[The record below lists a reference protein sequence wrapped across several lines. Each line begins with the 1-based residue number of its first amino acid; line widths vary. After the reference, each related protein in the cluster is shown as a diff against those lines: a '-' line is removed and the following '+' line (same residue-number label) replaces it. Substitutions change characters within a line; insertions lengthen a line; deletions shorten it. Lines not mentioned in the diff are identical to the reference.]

1 MPSQLVTAQVT
12 VTGTA
17 QRLTSDTTLEV
28 GEFIV
33 RPHPSNSGIIEIGGS
48 TLTLGQGYPLAAG
61 EVFSFE
67 YRNTAGATFFD
78 RQPQDIY
85 VVGTSGDKVAFI
97 ATGRS

>member
-1 MPSQLVTAQVT
+1 MASQIVTGQVT

-17 QRLTSDTTLEV
+17 QRMTSDTTLEV
-28 GEFIV
+28 GEFLV
-33 RPHPSNSGIIEIGGS
+33 RPHPDNVSAVEIGGS

-78 RQPQDIY
+78 RQPQDIW
-85 VVGTSGDKVAFI
+85 VVGTAGDKVCFI